1 MEVDEN
7 EANEAEAKKRSKDVT
22 PASASRLT
30 KQPKTRGTD
39 ETHEKDAR
47 RTLFKSPPEAK
58 PEEQALTE
66 YRTFYNKDT
75 VKQKGTD
82 ERWKRQQ
89 ASVEERSM
97 QAATPAT
104 AKKKPTVST
113 KAQTLSKKMDT
124 QLQQAQSMMDKMQ
137 KALAEQDHP
146 PYIAEMQ
153 QQMQSMQET
162 MGQLE
167 EITTNLRQDV
177 TDVEIM
183 ANYVHDTLY
192 KQQQQEVALQTVAKG
207 WPTAFSDSER
217 DSVIS
222 WYADKAGVA
231 NHFTTTHGR
240 YTYGKYKKSP
250 ITILHWQTEWAKNT
264 FETYI
269 YKHYNRWRP
278 VTIWDWQ
285 NKMVYHGN
293 ELHRINFTPQTSDM
307 ERQINLTMQAAL
319 HILTNCEQSDLSQ
332 SWNRL
337 AAKWQDK
344 LAIKSSDNMVVF
356 KVVRDQ
362 ADPKFLHLHIHKDYH
377 EIIRDNWLSGW
388 KEANA
393 KTKFPDYNYYVYIVK
408 FAVLRSNEEYRIMR
422 DAKFGSEERE
432 AGN

>member
-1 MEVDEN
+1 MDEN

-47 RTLFKSPPEAK
+47 RTLFKSPPDAK
-58 PEEQALTE
+58 REEQALTE
-66 YRTFYNKDT
+66 YRTSYNKDT

-113 KAQTLSKKMDT
+113 KAKTLSKKMDT

-153 QQMQSMQET
+153 QQMQSTQET

-177 TDVEIM
+177 TDVEMM

-192 KQQQQEVALQTVAKG
+192 KQQQQEVVGSATNRSQGL
-207 WPTAFSDSER
+207 
-217 DSVIS
+217 
-222 WYADKAGVA
+222 A
-231 NHFTTTHGR
+231 N
-240 YTYGKYKKSP
+240 S
-250 ITILHWQTEWAKNT
+250 ILRQREGQCDQLVCRQSRCRKPLHHHPRAIHLRQIQWQTEWAKNT

-285 NKMVYHGN
+285 NKMVHHGN

-362 ADPKFLHLHIHKDYH
+362 ADPKFLHLHIHKDYY

-393 KTKFPDYNYYVYIVK
+393 KTKYPDYNGYVYIVK
-408 FAVLRSNEEYRIMR
+408 FAVLRSNEEYRTMR

>member
-1 MEVDEN
+1 MDEN

-47 RTLFKSPPEAK
+47 RTLFKSPPDAK
-58 PEEQALTE
+58 
-66 YRTFYNKDT
+66 R
-75 VKQKGTD
+75 

-153 QQMQSMQET
+153 QQMQSTQET

-177 TDVEIM
+177 TDVEMM

-240 YTYGKYKKSP
+240 YTYGKYNGKQNGPKTLLRP
-250 ITILHWQTEWAKNT
+250 T
-264 FETYI
+264 F
-269 YKHYNRWRP
+269 
-278 VTIWDWQ
+278 
-285 NKMVYHGN
+285 
-293 ELHRINFTPQTSDM
+293 TSTTTDGG
-307 ERQINLTMQAAL
+307 Q
-319 HILTNCEQSDLSQ
+319 
-332 SWNRL
+332 
-337 AAKWQDK
+337 
-344 LAIKSSDNMVVF
+344 
-356 KVVRDQ
+356 
-362 ADPKFLHLHIHKDYH
+362 
-377 EIIRDNWLSGW
+377 
-388 KEANA
+388 
-393 KTKFPDYNYYVYIVK
+393 
-408 FAVLRSNEEYRIMR
+408 
-422 DAKFGSEERE
+422 
-432 AGN
+432 